1 MKVMTFSNSHFYIRN
16 DIDAGWTL
24 AIWKFRIFFNIRRNQ
39 G

>member
-1 MKVMTFSNSHFYIRN
+1 MRAIKFTSQRFYIRK

-24 AIWKFRIFFNIRRNQ
+24 AIWKWRFFFNII